1 MARGHLQTPLC
12 MASTRAHAGW
22 STRRCVELPST
33 NPTKSIQNQYKNR
46 PTIIQQPV
54 QFRTRTRTTSDHAT
68 NITFWPKAHSHAMRR
83 TAPPAH
89 PPPTTQKTPS
99 AAPAPPPATLRHGA
113 AGEAGGLSPKGRP
126 HLQDDPKDPKGG
138 TGATPRHP
146 APRRDE
152 GDRRPT
158 RRAAPIPS
166 KK

>member
-68 NITFWPKAHSHAMRR
+68 ITFWPKAHSHAMRR

-89 PPPTTQKTPS
+89 PPPTTQKTPR
-99 AAPAPPPATLRHGA
+99 AAPASPLATLRHGA
-113 AGEAGGLSPKGRP
+113 AGEAGGLPEGPPQPPGPQGRRRCHPSSHCATARRGRPEAYPKGR
-126 HLQDDPKDPKGG
+126 
-138 TGATPRHP
+138 HP
-146 APRRDE
+146 PAGKSNRLM
-152 GDRRPT
+152 
-158 RRAAPIPS
+158 
-166 KK
+166 